1 MARKKKFKGVV
12 IRNFGFNGVKYVF
25 GNVFET
31 TNKEQYDHLI
41 NIKRIK

>member
-1 MARKKKFKGVV
+1 MGRKKKYKGVV
-12 IRNFGFNGVKYVF
+12 IRNFGYGSVKYVF

-31 TNKEQYDHLI
+31 TCKETYDHLI